1 MNQLQQAAS
10 FEEHVAAIL
19 NKFDSNYVWS
29 DKDKSRLSIFMVDAL
44 AGISE
49 VNQNYIVFAIREAFI
64 RKARRS
70 SSVLAG
76 ARFLGQTLNRRV
88 GSSVTVTLRNNSV
101 VPKTIAE
108 FSQFNIGSQFFYNT
122 ESMNLAP
129 NETKKLRLKQGT
141 IRVKQFPLATVDL
154 DFPEIILGIPGFNV
168 SMEDLMVYSQHPA
181 GGPVVNYAE
190 LDTTI
195 FQAKQNEAIYIHSTT
210 DNGDVSLV
218 FGNGRFGRRLDAT
231 HNLYVRYI
239 LTTGESGNIST
250 AGIRVRFTADDA
262 ITGATDEPSVGGS
275 EPQDADTLKLYSPY
289 VFESRGDLIRQKHWV
304 GNIGNYPDVA
314 DVVVQSQRDIDPSDR
329 ELMNVVRVCILP
341 KSTSSWGGGNPN
353 PRSAQWLK
361 WLDWVESKKPAH
373 ITIQTYNPEKI
384 PTDIVIEAYVFQDQQ
399 RGEWETKLNQA
410 VADFFARKPGTLGR
424 KLEPSDLD
432 DLCKYEPGSTKV
444 RREGLDYV
452 RILSPDRPIEP
463 RSQLEYV
470 TPRSVSIVVKY
481 SERAKV

>member
-10 FEEHVAAIL
+10 FEEHVAAIMSR
-19 NKFDSNYVWS
+19 FDSDYVWS
-29 DKDKSRLSIFMVDAL
+29 DKDKSRLSVFMVDAL
-44 AGISE
+44 AGVTE

-64 RKARRS
+64 RKARRA

-101 VPKTIAE
+101 DPKTIPAFAQ
-108 FSQFNIGSQFFYNT
+108 FSVGNQFFYNT
-122 ESMNLAP
+122 ESINIAP
-129 NETKKLRLKQGT
+129 NEMKKLRLKQGT
-141 IRVKQFPLATVDL
+141 IRIKQFSLSTLDL

-181 GGPVVNYAE
+181 GGATVNYSE
-190 LDTTI
+190 LDATL
-195 FQAKQNEAIYIHSTT
+195 FQAKSTEAIYIHSTT
-210 DNGDVSLV
+210 DAGDVSLV
-218 FGNGRFGRRLDAT
+218 FGNGRFGRRLDST
-231 HNLYVRYI
+231 HNLYIRYV

-250 AGIRVRFTADDA
+250 SGVRVRYNADDS
-262 ITGATDEPSVGGS
+262 ITGATDEPSTGGA
-275 EPQDADTLKLYSPY
+275 EPQDADTLKLYAPY
-289 VFESRGDLIRQKHWV
+289 VHESRGDLIRHKHWV
-304 GNIGNYPDVA
+304 GNIGSYPDVA

-329 ELMNVVRVCILP
+329 EWMNVVRVCILP

-353 PRSAQWLK
+353 PRSAQWMKFLE
-361 WLDWVESKKPAH
+361 WAEAKKPAQL
-373 ITIQTYNPEKI
+373 IIQTYNPEKI

-399 RGEWETKLNQA
+399 RGEWEAKLTQA
-410 VADFFARKPGTLGR
+410 VADFFARKPGMLGR

-432 DLCKYEPGSTKV
+432 DLCKYEPGSTKI

-463 RSQLEYV
+463 RSKLEYV
-470 TPRSVSIVVKY
+470 TPRSVSINVKY
-481 SERAKV
+481 SERTKV

>member
-190 LDTTI
+190 LDATI

-250 AGIRVRFTADDA
+250 AGVRVRFADDDA

-361 WLDWVESKKPAH
+361 WLDWVEAKKPAH

>member
-122 ESMNLAP
+122 ESINIAP

-141 IRVKQFPLATVDL
+141 IRVKQFTLATVDL

-190 LDTTI
+190 LDATI

-250 AGIRVRFTADDA
+250 AGIRVRFTDDDA

-304 GNIGNYPDVA
+304 GNIGTYPDVA

-410 VADFFARKPGTLGR
+410 VADFFARKPGMLGR

-470 TPRSVSIVVKY
+470 TPRSVSINVKY

>member
-190 LDTTI
+190 LDATI

-250 AGIRVRFTADDA
+250 AGVRVRFVDDDA

-361 WLDWVESKKPAH
+361 WLDWVEAKKPAH

>member
-250 AGIRVRFTADDA
+250 AGIRVRFAADDA